1 MYELIPVKGNSYYIE
16 SPAKI
21 GLYVIGNGEVCL
33 FDSGNDRGAGKK
45 IKKLLDANGWTLTA
59 IYHTHSHADHI
70 GGSCF
75 LQKETGC
82 RVYAPGIECDFTCHP
97 ILESAFLYGGY
108 PPTELRHK
116 FLLAEA
122 SDARLLTPEVL
133 PAGVGIVPL
142 PGHSFDMVGFS
153 TPDGVIY
160 LADALSKRETLDKYG
175 IGFVYD
181 VGAYLETLKAVE
193 KMTAEVL
200 VPSHAD
206 PASPEAM
213 AALARYN
220 IEKVHEA
227 ADRIAELCS
236 SPTQFETILK
246 GVFDRYGTTMTPE
259 QYVLVGSTVRS
270 YLAWMKATGR
280 LTSEIHENML
290 LWRCV

>member
-1 MYELIPVKGNSYYIE
+1 MYELVHVKGNSYYIE

-21 GLYVIGNGEVCL
+21 GLYLVGNGEVCL

-45 IKKLLDANGWTLTA
+45 IKKLLDASGWTLTA

-82 RVYAPGIECDFTCHP
+82 RVYAPGIECDFTRHP
-97 ILESAFLYGGY
+97 VLESAFLYGGY
-108 PPTELRHK
+108 PLAELRHK

-122 SDARLLTPEVL
+122 SDALPLTADVL

-160 LADALSKRETLDKYG
+160 LADALSRRETLDKYG

-181 VGAYLETLKAVE
+181 VGAYLSTLEAVQG
-193 KMTAEVL
+193 MTAEVL

-206 PASPEAM
+206 PASPESISE
-213 AALARYN
+213 LARYN

-227 ADRIAELCS
+227 ADRIAELCA
-236 SPTQFETILK
+236 SPANFETILA
-246 GVFDRYGTTMTPE
+246 GVFDRYGIAMTHE
-259 QYVLVGSTVRS
+259 QYALVGSTVRS

-280 LTSEIHENML
+280 LTSEIHKNMF